1 MLRSG
6 ILATPLVDGPVLPL
20 LCIASVAL
28 LVGILVRRRTR
39 REFVI
44 LGTCFAGGLALG
56 FLIGW
61 LIGDVWNSFDLSPS
75 LATRIWF
82 SATIATVAVAV
93 AAFRGSGR
101 LRKLVAGVGVFLF
114 LLTGALGINADVG
127 WFATIG
133 AAVGREYSG
142 LALPPR
148 LRVSS
153 APVPSAGSWHPPAG
167 MPTRGRI
174 GSAVIRGTVSGFQP
188 RPALVYLPPAAYVA
202 HPPPLPVLVMLSGQP
217 GGPVNLF
224 SSGQLGTVLDDY
236 SRAHNG
242 LAPIV
247 VVPDH
252 LGQSDQNPM
261 CLDSPLGNAATYLT
275 VDVPAWISQNLNV
288 APDRTEWAIGGFS
301 EGGTCAIQ
309 LGAAYPR
316 LFGSIL
322 DISGEIAPK
331 RGSVQATIRDAFGGS
346 TAAYD
351 RAKPS
356 SILKA
361 NAPYSDTLAIF
372 TVGSQDARYS
382 PAATQLASDARSAG
396 MTVISFD
403 SPSAH
408 DWHSVDYSVRRALPD
423 LARRWGLG

>member
-1 MLRSG
+1 
-6 ILATPLVDGPVLPL
+6 
-20 LCIASVAL
+20 
-28 LVGILVRRRTR
+28 
-39 REFVI
+39 
-44 LGTCFAGGLALG
+44 
-56 FLIGW
+56 
-61 LIGDVWNSFDLSPS
+61 
-75 LATRIWF
+75 
-82 SATIATVAVAV
+82 
-93 AAFRGSGR
+93 
-101 LRKLVAGVGVFLF
+101 
-114 LLTGALGINADVG
+114 
-127 WFATIG
+127 
-133 AAVGREYSG
+133 
-142 LALPPR
+142 
-148 LRVSS
+148 
-153 APVPSAGSWHPPAG
+153 
-167 MPTRGRI
+167 
-174 GSAVIRGTVSGFQP
+174 
-188 RPALVYLPPAAYVA
+188 
-202 HPPPLPVLVMLSGQP
+202 MLSGQP

-372 TVGSQDARYS
+372 TVGSQDARYR

-408 DWHSVDYSVRRALPD
+408 DWHSVDYSVRRALPE